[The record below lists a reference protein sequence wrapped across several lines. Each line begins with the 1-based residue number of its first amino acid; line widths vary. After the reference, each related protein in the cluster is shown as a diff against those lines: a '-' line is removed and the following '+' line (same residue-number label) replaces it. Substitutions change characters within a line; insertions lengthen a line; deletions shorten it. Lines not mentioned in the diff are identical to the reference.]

1 MAQFEASGV
10 DIADE
15 LKERAGRFVTYVNAH
30 LISDSTGETLNTVM
44 RAISDRFE
52 NMDIIDHSYYL
63 VRSRKQLQRV
73 FREIEDRPGIVL
85 FTIFNNEL
93 RTELEAMCK
102 YLGAPAI
109 SVLDS
114 GIDCFSQYL
123 GQEQSHKVGH
133 HRIHD
138 ADYFKR
144 IDAMNFILS
153 HDDGQGVIDLEEADV
168 VLVGV
173 SRTSKT
179 PTSVYLANRGI
190 KTANIPLVPGASL
203 PENLVGL
210 KKPLIVGLKVNP
222 ERLIQIR
229 RNRLLNLQETRD
241 TSYVEEDAVRQEM
254 LQAIRIFERYQWPV
268 IDVTRRSVEE
278 TAAAILNLLAERDN
292 HD

>member
-1 MAQFEASGV
+1 MTQREAIGEDFVEDSK
-10 DIADE
+10 AP
-15 LKERAGRFVTYVNAH
+15 AGPFVTYVNAH
-30 LISDSTGETLNTVM
+30 LISDSTGETLNTIM

-93 RTELEAMCK
+93 RTELETMCK

-153 HDDGQGVIDLEEADV
+153 HDDGQGVVDLEEADV

-190 KTANIPLVPGASL
+190 KTANVPLVPGAPL
-203 PENLVGL
+203 PENLFGL

-254 LQAIRIFERYQWPV
+254 LQAMRIFERYQWPV